1 MQQQQGYGG
10 GEQQLLLALGALSF
24 IPSPESPRIKL
35 FAAGKDH
42 ALLEH
47 KIIIVN
53 GCGQIEAASYPTPGI
68 KTQTYLYNW
77 VVFFFFL
84 KKPKLS
90 IQMLPGHCLS
100 QDFYSCVQEAS
111 WGEKDSFHLHFH
123 IAVHQQRKS
132 GQELTQGRIL
142 EAGADTDRGPG
153 GMLLACFPCLAQL
166 AFL

>member
-53 GCGQIEAASYPTPGI
+53 GCGQIEAVSY
-68 KTQTYLYNW
+68 Q
-77 VVFFFFL
+77 
-84 KKPKLS
+84 KPKRLK
-90 IQMLPGHCLS
+90 Q
-100 QDFYSCVQEAS
+100 
-111 WGEKDSFHLHFH
+111 KHLHNITGF
-123 IAVHQQRKS
+123 
-132 GQELTQGRIL
+132 
-142 EAGADTDRGPG
+142 
-153 GMLLACFPCLAQL
+153 
-166 AFL
+166 